1 MSTTSSQRRGRR
13 NAIIQ
18 YPRFKEI
25 YCDIKRCQQMSVR
38 FGEAQCIALEG
49 PPGAGKTTIAKT
61 VLSAFP
67 EVETKEGWHIP
78 VLYLEMPSPATIKT
92 VSTLALSR
100 LKDPSAERGTTGSM
114 NLRLIGLI
122 KACGVSLII
131 LDDFHHLIDTET
143 NRILAKVSDWLKV
156 LIKETG
162 VPVMVVG
169 VEGKV
174 DLILCANSQLS
185 RLFAIRRKLEPFKW
199 DAKKP
204 EKIQEFARFV
214 EYAEK
219 TVNLRFST
227 ELRRTEL
234 LYRIYYATGGIVNNI
249 MNLIRYAEVF
259 AEERGVE
266 TLTLDIFALAF
277 NERLAQHLPHKVNPF
292 TTPPAERFSPPAPQ
306 VKPPS
311 KSKHRNGQS

>member
-1 MSTTSSQRRGRR
+1 MTITSQQNIRRD
-13 NAIIQ
+13 AIIQ

-25 YCDIKRCQQMSVR
+25 QHDIDRCQRMSPR
-38 FGEAQCIALEG
+38 FGEAQCIALDG

-61 VLSAFP
+61 LANAFP
-67 EVETKEGWHIP
+67 EVETKDGWRIP

-92 VSTLALSR
+92 VSTLALYR
-100 LKDPSAERGTTGSM
+100 LKDPLAEKGTTGSM
-114 NLRLIGLI
+114 NLRLVGLI
-122 KACGVSLII
+122 KECGVKLII

-169 VEGKV
+169 IEGKV

-199 DAKKP
+199 DPKKP
-204 EKIQEFARFV
+204 GTIQEFARFV
-214 EYAEK
+214 EYAEQ
-219 TVNLRFST
+219 TISMRFST

-234 LYRIYYATGGIVNNI
+234 LYRMYYATDGIVNNI

-259 AEERGVE
+259 AEERGIKTV
-266 TLTLDIFALAF
+266 TLDLLALAF
-277 NERLAQHLPHKVNPF
+277 DERLAQHLPHKVNPF
-292 TTPPAERFSPPAPQ
+292 TAPTTDRFIAPTPPP
-306 VKPPS
+306 
-311 KSKHRNGQS
+311 KHRKGRA